1 MLTNLRDCVL
11 LPLRRSPWLVVAGAL
26 LPEGR
31 RLVWLA
37 AVLAL
42 STLLPLAAP
51 QLMARFVDA
60 AVGGREVE
68 TLLELAGAYV
78 AVALAGQAAM
88 VVASYVAS
96 GTAWRTGNR
105 LRERVAAHAMH
116 LDMTFH
122 RRHTPGEMIER
133 VDGDLL
139 GLTRFISGFVAQVVG
154 SVLLLAGTLGLVWAI
169 DARVGVAL
177 AALVAL
183 GAGTLVGAQRRVVPY
198 AAALREETAQMFG
211 GVEERLVAAEEIRA
225 NGAGRHVVRR
235 FHEAAGRVL
244 AADLRWQRR
253 GGVVLA
259 GTNLLF
265 AAGTAV
271 LIAFGIVLRQAGAI
285 SLGTVVLLF
294 QYAQMVRGPIEQIV
308 GQARDLHEAGAS
320 ATRVAG
326 LLGERPAVVWPAR
339 PRPLP
344 AGRALDLSFRGV
356 GFAYPGDPPA
366 LSGIDLEV
374 RAGRVL
380 GVVGRTGSGKTTL
393 ARLAMRLYDPTH
405 GRVCLGGVDLRDVA
419 AADLRRRASM
429 VTQDVHLFASTVRDN
444 VTLFDDA
451 VDDDAVE
458 MALDSVGLRRWR
470 RGLPDGLATRMG
482 AGAVGVSAGEAQLL
496 AFARVLVA
504 DPALVVLD
512 EASSRLDP
520 ATEEAVQAGTERLLR
535 GRTAI
540 VIAHRLST
548 LARVDDVAVMHGGG
562 VVEHGARAHLAGTG
576 SSLFAGLLAAG
587 GAS

>member
-1 MLTNLRDCVL
+1 MLTNLHDRAV

-26 LPEGR
+26 LPEGP
-31 RLVWLA
+31 RLAWLA

-60 AVGGREVE
+60 AIGGREVD

-78 AVALAGQAAM
+78 AVALAGQAAV
-88 VVASYVAS
+88 VVASYAAS
-96 GTAWRTGNR
+96 GAAWRTGNR

-122 RRHTPGEMIER
+122 GRHTPGEMIER

-139 GLTRFISGFVAQVVG
+139 GLTRFISGFVAQMVG
-154 SVLLLAGTLGLVWAI
+154 SALLLAGTLGLVWAI

-225 NGAGRHVVRR
+225 NGAGAHVLRR

-253 GGVVLA
+253 GGLVLS

-265 AAGTAV
+265 AAGTAI
-271 LIAFGIVLRQAGAI
+271 LIAFGIVLRQGGAI

-294 QYAQMVRGPIEQIV
+294 QYAQMVREPVEQIV

-344 AGRALDLSFRGV
+344 AGRALALSFHGV

-366 LSGIDLEV
+366 LREIDLEV

-393 ARLAMRLYDPTH
+393 ARLAIRLYDPTR

-419 AADLRRRASM
+419 PADLRRRASM
-429 VTQDVHLFASTVRDN
+429 VTQDVHLFVATVRDN

-458 MALDSVGLRRWR
+458 MALESVGLGRWR
-470 RGLPDGLATRMG
+470 RGLPDGLATQMG
-482 AGAVGVSAGEAQLL
+482 AGGVGVSAGEAQLL

-520 ATEEAVQAGTERLLR
+520 ATEEAVQAGTERMLR
-535 GRTAI
+535 GRTAV
-540 VIAHRLST
+540 VIAHRPST
-548 LARVDDVAVMHGGG
+548 LAQVDDVAVMHAGG
-562 VVEHGARAHLAGTG
+562 VVEHGARAQLAGTA
-576 SSLFAGLLAAG
+576 SSRFAGLLTPG